1 MSQTTEEASGAP
13 QANLMQ
19 LITGFMPA
27 RIVHLAA
34 QLGLA
39 DQLADGPKHAMLLA
53 SNTTTHPPSL
63 YRLLRALA
71 SMGVV
76 DQREPGRFALT
87 PLGTQLRTGAPGS
100 LRNSALLYGG
110 DGDY

>member
-1 MSQTTEEASGAP
+1 MSQTTGEASGAP

-39 DQLADGPKHAMLLA
+39 DPGSIPSTRGTGVA
-53 SNTTTHPPSL
+53 S
-63 YRLLRALA
+63 
-71 SMGVV
+71 
-76 DQREPGRFALT
+76 GRF
-87 PLGTQLRTGAPGS
+87 
-100 LRNSALLYGG
+100 
-110 DGDY
+110 